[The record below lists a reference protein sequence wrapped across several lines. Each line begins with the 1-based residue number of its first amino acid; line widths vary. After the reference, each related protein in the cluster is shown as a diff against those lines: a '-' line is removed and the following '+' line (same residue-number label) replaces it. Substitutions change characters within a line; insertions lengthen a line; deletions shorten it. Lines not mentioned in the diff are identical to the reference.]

1 MYVCVYC
8 YISQYALLVI
18 NSIGDIGGVKRNDY
32 DNSVYLT
39 SPTIEQCENV
49 MSRLMENKSTGQEW
63 SVYLSTSTPES
74 TLAIINNLNLCGVW
88 RLDILRTP
96 LDSKCVSTLSEI
108 LMSNKTVRT
117 LHLVSSQLTGGIKQV
132 SDALFTN
139 TTLQELWLSNVSI
152 TDEHTTH
159 LSNMLS
165 SNKTLKVLQ
174 LSNCNITDNGVQY
187 ICEGLTRNQ
196 TLITLNIGGN
206 YQITSAST
214 STIVKLINAA
224 KSLTELHLDHTS
236 LKDDDMKII
245 CTELANNTTIQ
256 RLVLTPQNKENFE
269 IFSNYQFIKDR
280 LRFWS

>member
-1 MYVCVYC
+1 M
-8 YISQYALLVI
+8 
-18 NSIGDIGGVKRNDY
+18 
-32 DNSVYLT
+32 
-39 SPTIEQCENV
+39 
-49 MSRLMENKSTGQEW
+49 
-63 SVYLSTSTPES
+63 
-74 TLAIINNLNLCGVW
+74 
-88 RLDILRTP
+88 
-96 LDSKCVSTLSEI
+96 
-108 LMSNKTVRT
+108 RT

-139 TTLQELWLSNVSI
+139 TTLQELWLFNATI
-152 TDEHTTH
+152 TDEDTTH

-174 LSNCNITDNGVQY
+174 LSNCNITDNGVRY

-206 YQITSAST
+206 YQITSISI
-214 STIVKLINAA
+214 STIVKLINTT
-224 KSLTELHLDHTS
+224 KSLTELHLDRTS

-280 LRFWS
+280 LRFWSS

>member
-108 LMSNKTVRT
+108 LMNNK
-117 LHLVSSQLTGGIKQV
+117 Q
-132 SDALFTN
+132 
-139 TTLQELWLSNVSI
+139 
-152 TDEHTTH
+152 
-159 LSNMLS
+159 
-165 SNKTLKVLQ
+165 
-174 LSNCNITDNGVQY
+174 
-187 ICEGLTRNQ
+187 
-196 TLITLNIGGN
+196 
-206 YQITSAST
+206 
-214 STIVKLINAA
+214 
-224 KSLTELHLDHTS
+224 
-236 LKDDDMKII
+236 
-245 CTELANNTTIQ
+245 
-256 RLVLTPQNKENFE
+256 
-269 IFSNYQFIKDR
+269 
-280 LRFWS
+280 